1 MLSVLISAKN
11 LILDILFPPIC
22 LNCRKHLETRTT
34 QLCENCHSSIKLNSA
49 FFCPIC
55 RARLAENKKI
65 CHFDSQYLLAAAGNY
80 DDPILQNLIHCFKY
94 RKMDFLA
101 PILGELLIKYLNSL
115 NPKFRILNSCLPTG
129 MAKFLIAVPVPL
141 YFFREKSRGFN
152 QAELLAKVVAR
163 HFNLPLI
170 DALKKTKNN
179 EPQAKCKDAEKR
191 AANVADCFKIKNP
204 ENIKGKNI
212 ILIDDVFTSGATMT
226 EAVKILKQ
234 NGAKK
239 IIALV
244 LAKA

>member
-1 MLSVLISAKN
+1 MINIIDMFPFLISAKN
-11 LILDILFPPIC
+11 LILDILFPPLC
-22 LNCRKHLETRTT
+22 LNCQKHLEARTI
-34 QLCENCHSSIKLNSA
+34 QLCENCHSSIKINSA
-49 FFCPIC
+49 LFCPIC

-65 CHFDSQYLLAAAGNY
+65 CHFDSQYLLAATGNY

-94 RKMDFLA
+94 RKMDFLTPTLNEIIVKYIKNLKLELGNFIVV
-101 PILGELLIKYLNSL
+101 PI
-115 NPKFRILNSCLPTG
+115 
-129 MAKFLIAVPVPL
+129 PL
-141 YFFREKSRGFN
+141 HFFREKSRGFN
-152 QAELLAKVVAR
+152 QAKLLAKAVAR

-170 DALKKTKNN
+170 DALRKIKNN

-191 AANVADCFKIKNP
+191 AANVANCFKIKNP
-204 ENIKGKNI
+204 ESVKGKNI

-234 NGAKK
+234 NGAKR